1 MAYQGI
7 GTGTTPNDG
16 TGDDLLEGAVKINS
30 NFSEIYSTFGTGIL
44 SGSVL
49 KPVTTTNLSKTL
61 LNNEFCQ
68 VNSSGLTLTLPAS
81 PYDSNE
87 VTVSVGN
94 FVNTVIARTAPTT
107 IMGLSENLTIDYPNT
122 SITLIYLSSTND
134 WRIK

>member
-44 SGSVL
+44 SGSFL
-49 KPVTTTNLSKTL
+49 KPVTTTILGKTL

-68 VNSSGLTLTLPAS
+68 VNASGLVITLPTS
-81 PYDSNE
+81 PYNSNE

-107 IMGLSENLTIDYPNT
+107 IMGLSENLTIDYPNI